1 MRPHAGE
8 RDRAGMK
15 SMLDIR
21 IRVRGRLSE
30 RLATAFDGMTLMQR
44 AGATELAGEVV
55 DQTQLYGLL
64 ARIRDLGLEL
74 ESLSVI
80 DKEA

>member
-1 MRPHAGE
+1 
-8 RDRAGMK
+8 
-15 SMLDIR
+15 MLDIR
-21 IRVRGRLSE
+21 IRVSGRLSA
-30 RLATAFDGMTLMQR
+30 RLAGAFDGLRLVQR
-44 AGATELAGEVV
+44 TGATELVGEVV

-74 ESLSVI
+74 ESVSVV